1 MTVYVG
7 GRDLSG
13 LPIGTH
19 QFIVITYP
27 TRQSIMIGRRVFATK
42 LLGPSV
48 HGIVIGAQNRGT
60 LNVEMFE
67 KADTQAAKE
76 HFGGAKKV
84 WHKSD
89 YDTEMKLVRFNGSSS
104 TLHHERKLISLVD
117 AYYLNQTLDPIIYPT
132 AGAGF
137 NSNSW
142 TQSLVQYSGG
152 QVDSNMKGLDIH
164 YKRRIP
170 ETYFIPYCPS
180 EPRVKLNQ

>member
-1 MTVYVG
+1 MTIYVG
-7 GRDLSG
+7 ARDLSG

-19 QFIVITYP
+19 QFIVITYSS
-27 TRQSIMIGRRVFATK
+27 RQSIMIGRRVYVTR
-42 LLGPSV
+42 LLGPKV

-60 LNVEMFE
+60 LNVEVFE
-67 KADTQAAKE
+67 KADTLAAQE
-76 HFGGAKKV
+76 HFGGVKKV

-89 YDTEMKLVRFNGSSS
+89 YDTEMKIVKFNGSEFS
-104 TLHHERKLISLVD
+104 LHHERKLVSLVD
-117 AYYLNQTLDPIIYPT
+117 AYFINQTLDPIRYPT

-142 TQSLVQYSGG
+142 AQSVIEYSGG
-152 QVDSNMKGLDIH
+152 KVGSNMKGLDIYH
-164 YKRRIP
+164 KRRIP